1 MNKKTLLIPI
11 ALLALG
17 LASCVPE
24 SSSSTSSSE
33 GGDSSPDSSSLS
45 SGSEGTASS
54 SEEGS
59 ASSSIPTPDIRTD
72 IDQEFL
78 DRLSSSSLSFS
89 GTMDVDG
96 ALSSVQGFIGKESYS
111 FHNEDTLTTYAD
123 VSLWKDE
130 EGNAVT
136 MMVDTTNT
144 LQTGD
149 YLDEN
154 YEKVSFDEH
163 FHNPFQGVTLEDLT
177 HEDGLYLLSSEK
189 AKDAAEP
196 LNYYTDTA
204 VSSFV
209 LERRDD
215 VLLVEIVSSYTD
227 SYGDIYARISDYEI
241 HIEGNKEIERPAPY
255 ETEEYHGPIQDAID
269 AWNLALSGPGDETG
283 FVYEKTMTPLDDDT
297 MGIATSRS
305 TITYDATL
313 WDNDGGITSEYDHGY
328 ATFDDG
334 NMYEFEI
341 VDGEVVVGDQIS
353 FYDAY
358 MPWPGMVA
366 AELFVPTEE
375 ENVYAYRDDASVLDA
390 VCSFLEDGEVAGYLY
405 YYGGVSDLTI
415 TLGEDGNVTNFSYT
429 SLMMNYS
436 GGFYHERTSVD
447 IKDMDEATI
456 PYEFVLPEVEIPAG
470 MLGEWSGKDLYTQ
483 EPYTMT
489 VTEDSILVNGEE
501 ATLSGVSEDKWG
513 NLDGTLTFGGNS
525 YDFTYNPA
533 TSSLEAQITFGDDY
547 GYVYVVLTPYVPL
560 GIPEEV
566 LGTWIGGEYTVVV
579 SEDGVTLNGENVET
593 SEWTESLKG
602 YKATFTHD
610 GLELTLSYSIKDD
623 ALTLS
628 TDDMFVYV
636 ELEREGAETPALDP
650 KYVGTWKGTDDA
662 GTEHVL
668 VINEDGSATLDG
680 NAFDEPL
687 EFKESL
693 FMTTA
698 EGTVEGVLYT
708 MNYMDASDGAYIR
721 LFDDDYLIDVEL
733 YKEEATLPSI
743 DPKYV
748 GTWEGTD
755 EWTDIHYT
763 LVINEDGT
771 ATLNGEA
778 FDEPLNFVPGMVND
792 EAEATLNGVT
802 YTFTYSELLD
812 NVQIHV
818 VDENYD
824 VDVVLTLQE
833 DGGDD
838 PVTSDVFPESMLG
851 EWKTSDESHTL
862 VVNADGT
869 VTLDGT
875 VSGVVVPTGHTDE
888 WTVTIGGEEYS
899 LSYYGSYGTENIYL
913 GSGSDYFLFYR

>member
-1 MNKKTLLIPI
+1 MDKKTLLIPL

-17 LASCVPE
+17 LSSCVPE
-24 SSSSTSSSE
+24 SSSSSSSAGSA
-33 GGDSSPDSSSLS
+33 GGSSSDS
-45 SGSEGTASS
+45 NVESG
-54 SEEGS
+54 
-59 ASSSIPTPDIRTD
+59 SSSIPVPDIRTD

-96 ALSSVQGFIGKESYS
+96 SLSSVQGFIGKGSYS
-111 FHNEDTLTTYAD
+111 FHDEDTLTTYAD

-130 EGNAVT
+130 EGNAIT

-144 LQTGD
+144 LQVGD

-154 YEKVSFDEH
+154 YQKVSFDEH
-163 FHNPFQGVTLEDLT
+163 FHNPFQGVSLADLT
-177 HEDGLYLLSSEK
+177 HEDGLYLLSAEK
-189 AKDAAEP
+189 ALSAAEP

-215 VLLVEIVSSYTD
+215 VLLVEIVSSYQD
-227 SYGDIYARISDYEI
+227 SYGDIYARVSDYEI
-241 HIEGNKEIERPAPY
+241 HIEGDKEIPEPAPY
-255 ETEEYHGPIQDAID
+255 ETEEYHGAIQDAVD
-269 AWNLALSGPGDETG
+269 AWNIALSGPGDETG
-283 FVYEKTMTPLDDDT
+283 FVYEKTMTPLDDDS

-313 WDNDGGITSEYDHGY
+313 WNNDGGITSEYDHGY

-334 NMYEFEI
+334 NMYEFTI
-341 VDGEVVVGDQIS
+341 VEGEVVVGDQIS

-375 ENVYAYRDDASVLDA
+375 ENVYAYRDEVSLLDA
-390 VCSFLEDGEVAGYLY
+390 VCSFLEDGEVASYLY
-405 YYGGVSDLTI
+405 YYGGVSNLTI
-415 TLGEDGNVTNFSYT
+415 TIGEDGNVANFSYT

-436 GGFYHERTSVD
+436 GTFYHERTSVD
-447 IKDMDEATI
+447 IKDMDKATI
-456 PYEFVLPEVEIPAG
+456 PYEFVLPEVEIPQG

-483 EPYTMT
+483 EPYEMT
-489 VTEDSILVNGEE
+489 VAEDSILVNGEE
-501 ATLSGVSEDKWG
+501 ATLSGLTEDKWG
-513 NLDGTLTFGGNS
+513 SWNGTLTFGGSS
-525 YDFTYNPA
+525 YDFTYSPA
-533 TSSLEAQITFGDDY
+533 TSSYEAQITFGDDY
-547 GYVYVVLTPYVPL
+547 GYVYVVLNPYVPL

-579 SEDGVTLNGENVET
+579 SEEGVTLNGENVET

-623 ALTLS
+623 TLTLS
-628 TDDMFVYV
+628 TDDMSVYV
-636 ELEREGAETPALDP
+636 ELAREGAETPALDP

-662 GTEHVL
+662 GTEHTL
-668 VINEDGSATLDG
+668 VINEDGTATLDG

-687 EFKESL
+687 DFVQGMFWTS
-693 FMTTA
+693 A
-698 EGTVEGVLYT
+698 EGTIDGTAYT
-708 MNYMDASDGAYIR
+708 LNYYDATDGAYIR
-721 LFDDDYLIDVEL
+721 LFDDNYLIDVEL
-733 YKEEATLPSI
+733 YKEEATTPSI

-755 EWTDIHYT
+755 EWSGIHYT

-778 FDEPLNFVPGMVND
+778 FDQPLDFVPGMVNE
-792 EAEATLNGVT
+792 EAEATLGGVT
-802 YTFTYSELLD
+802 YTLQYRELLG
-812 NVQIHV
+812 NVEIYV

-833 DGGDD
+833 EGGDE
-838 PVTSDVFPESMLG
+838 PVTSDVFPEAMLG
-851 EWKTSDESHTL
+851 EWKTSDGSHTL

-869 VTLDGT
+869 IALDGT
-875 VSGVVVPTGHTDE
+875 VSGVVVPTGLTDE
-888 WTVTIGGEEYS
+888 WTVTIGGEEYD
-899 LSYYGSYGTENIYL
+899 LAYYGSYGTENIYL
-913 GSGSDYFLFYR
+913 GSDSDYFLFYR

>member
-1 MNKKTLLIPI
+1 MDKKTLLIPL

-17 LASCVPE
+17 LSSCVPE
-24 SSSSTSSSE
+24 SSSSSSSA
-33 GGDSSPDSSSLS
+33 GSAGGSSSSSQGDS
-45 SGSEGTASS
+45 G
-54 SEEGS
+54 
-59 ASSSIPTPDIRTD
+59 SSSIPVPDIRTD

-96 ALSSVQGFIGKESYS
+96 SLSSVQGFIGKESYS
-111 FHNEDTLTTYAD
+111 FHDEDTLTTYAD

-130 EGNAVT
+130 EGHAIT

-144 LQTGD
+144 LQVGD

-154 YEKVSFDEH
+154 YQKVSFDEH
-163 FHNPFQGVTLEDLT
+163 FHNPFQGIALADLT

-189 AKDAAEP
+189 ALSAAEP

-227 SYGDIYARISDYEI
+227 SYGDIYARVSDYEI
-241 HIEGNKEIERPAPY
+241 HLEGDKEIPEPAPY
-255 ETEEYHGPIQDAID
+255 ETEEYHGAIQDAID
-269 AWNLALSGPGDETG
+269 AWHHALSGPGDETG
-283 FVYEKTMTPLDDDT
+283 FVYEKTMTPLDDES

-313 WDNDGGITSEYDHGY
+313 WDNDGGITSSYDHGY

-334 NMYEFEI
+334 NMYEFTI
-341 VDGEVVVGDQIS
+341 VEGEVVVGDQIS

-375 ENVYAYRDDASVLDA
+375 ENVYAYRDEVSLLDA
-390 VCSFLEDGEVAGYLY
+390 VCSFLEDGEVASYLY

-415 TLGEDGNVTNFSYT
+415 TIGEDGNVANFSYT

-436 GGFYHERTSVD
+436 GSFYHERTSVD

-456 PYEFVLPEVEIPAG
+456 PYEFVLPEVEIPQG

-483 EPYTMT
+483 EPYEMT
-489 VTEDSILVNGEE
+489 VAEDSILVNGEE
-501 ATLSGVSEDKWG
+501 ATLSGLTEDQWG
-513 NLDGTLTFGGNS
+513 SYNGTLTFGGSS
-525 YDFTYNPA
+525 YDFTYSPA
-533 TSSLEAQITFGDDY
+533 TSSYEAQITFGDDY
-547 GYVYVVLTPYVPL
+547 GYVYVVLNPYVPL

-566 LGTWIGGEYTVVV
+566 LGTWVGEDYTVVV

-623 ALTLS
+623 TLTLS
-628 TDDMFVYV
+628 TDDMSVYV
-636 ELEREGAETPALDP
+636 ELAREGAETPALDP

-662 GTEHVL
+662 GTEHTL
-668 VINEDGSATLDG
+668 VINEDGTATFDG

-687 EFKESL
+687 DFVQGMLWTS
-693 FMTTA
+693 A
-698 EGTVEGVLYT
+698 EGTIDGTVYT
-708 MNYMDASDGAYIR
+708 LNYMDTTSGVYIR
-721 LFDDDYLIDVEL
+721 VLDDNSLIDVEL
-733 YKEEATLPSI
+733 YKEEATTPSI

-755 EWTDIHYT
+755 EEGTEHT

-771 ATLNGEA
+771 ATFDGEA
-778 FDEPLNFVPGMVND
+778 FDERLEFVAGMFG
-792 EAEATLNGVT
+792 EKAEVTLWGVS
-802 YTFTYSELLD
+802 YTLTYSEGL
-812 NVQIHV
+812 NGPQIRV
-818 VDENYD
+818 MDDNYD
-824 VDVVLTLQE
+824 VDVFLTLQE

-838 PVTSDVFPESMLG
+838 PVTSDVFPEAMLG
-851 EWKTSDESHTL
+851 EWKTSDGGHTL

-869 VTLDGT
+869 ITFDGT
-875 VSGVVVPTGHTDE
+875 VSGVVVSTGLTDE
-888 WTVTIGGEEYS
+888 WTVTIGGEEYD
-899 LSYYGSYGTENIYL
+899 LAYYGSYGTENVYL
-913 GSGSDYFLFYR
+913 GSDSDYFLFYR

>member
-1 MNKKTLLIPI
+1 MDKKTLLIPL
-11 ALLALG
+11 ALLSLG

-24 SSSSTSSSE
+24 SSSSSSSA
-33 GGDSSPDSSSLS
+33 GSAGGSSSSSSQGDS
-45 SGSEGTASS
+45 G
-54 SEEGS
+54 
-59 ASSSIPTPDIRTD
+59 SSSIPVPDIRTD

-96 ALSSVQGFIGKESYS
+96 SLSSVHGFIGKDSYS
-111 FHNEDTLTTYAD
+111 FHNEDTLQVYTYAD

-130 EGNAVT
+130 EGNAIT

-154 YEKVSFDEH
+154 YQKVSFDEH
-163 FHNPFQGVTLEDLT
+163 FHNPFQGVSLADLT
-177 HEDGLYLLSSEK
+177 HEDGLYLLSTEK
-189 AKDAAEP
+189 ALSAAEP

-215 VLLVEIVSSYTD
+215 VLLVEIVSSYQD
-227 SYGDIYARISDYEI
+227 SYGDIYARVSDYEI
-241 HIEGNKEIERPAPY
+241 HLEGDKEIPEPAPY
-255 ETEEYHGPIQDAID
+255 ETEEYHGAIQDAID
-269 AWNLALSGPGDETG
+269 AWNIALSGPGDETG
-283 FVYEKTMTPLDDDT
+283 FVYEKTMTPLDDDS

-334 NMYEFEI
+334 NMYEFRI
-341 VDGEVVVGDQIS
+341 VEGEVVVGDQIS

-358 MPWPGMVA
+358 IPWPGMVA

-375 ENVYAYRDDASVLDA
+375 ENVYAYRDEGSLLDA
-390 VCSFLEDGEVAGYLY
+390 VCSFLEDGEVASYLY
-405 YYGGVSDLTI
+405 YYGGAEDLTI
-415 TLGEDGNVTNFSYT
+415 TLGEDGNVANFSYT

-436 GGFYHERTSVD
+436 GSFYHERTSVD

-456 PYEFVLPEVEIPAG
+456 PYEFVLPEVEIPQG

-483 EPYTMT
+483 EPYEMT
-489 VTEDSILVNGEE
+489 VAEDSILVNGEE
-501 ATLSGVSEDKWG
+501 ATLSGLTEDQWG
-513 NLDGTLTFGGNS
+513 SWNGTLSFGGES
-525 YDFTYNPA
+525 YDFTYSPA
-533 TSSLEAQITFGDDY
+533 TDTLPAQITFGDDY
-547 GYVYVVLTPYVPL
+547 GYVNVALTPYVPL

-566 LGTWIGGEYTVVV
+566 IGTWVGGDYTVVV
-579 SEDGVTLNGENVET
+579 SEEGVTLNGENVET

-623 ALTLS
+623 TMLLS
-628 TDDMFVYV
+628 TDDGETVYV
-636 ELEREGAETPALDP
+636 ELTREGAETPALDP

-662 GTEHVL
+662 GTEHTL
-668 VINEDGSATLDG
+668 VINEDGTATFDG

-687 EFKESL
+687 EFKDSL

-698 EGTVEGVLYT
+698 EGMIDGVLYT
-708 MNYMDASDGAYIR
+708 LNYMDATDGTYIR
-721 LFDDDYLIDVEL
+721 LFDDNYLIDVEL
-733 YKEEATLPSI
+733 YKEEATTPTI

-755 EWTDIHYT
+755 EWSGIHYT

-778 FDEPLNFVPGMVND
+778 FDEPLEFVAGMLG
-792 EAEATLNGVT
+792 EKAEATLGGVG
-802 YTFTYSELLD
+802 YTLTYSEGL
-812 NVQIHV
+812 NGPRIRV

-824 VDVVLTLQE
+824 VDVFLTLQE
-833 DGGDD
+833 EGGDE
-838 PVTSDVFPESMLG
+838 PVTSDIFPEAMLG
-851 EWKTSDESHTL
+851 EWKTSDGSHTL

-869 VTLDGT
+869 IALDGT
-875 VSGVVVPTGHTDE
+875 VSGVVVSTGLTDE
-888 WTVTIGGEEYS
+888 WTVTIGGEEYD
-899 LSYYGSYGTENIYL
+899 LAYYGSYGTENIYL

>member
-1 MNKKTLLIPI
+1 MDKKTLLIPL
-11 ALLALG
+11 ALLSLG

-24 SSSSTSSSE
+24 SSSSSSSAGSA
-33 GGDSSPDSSSLS
+33 GGSSSDS
-45 SGSEGTASS
+45 NVESG
-54 SEEGS
+54 
-59 ASSSIPTPDIRTD
+59 SSSIPVPDIRTD

-96 ALSSVQGFIGKESYS
+96 SLSSVQGFIGKESYS
-111 FHNEDTLTTYAD
+111 FHDEDTLTTYAD

-130 EGNAVT
+130 EGNAIT

-144 LQTGD
+144 LQVGD

-154 YEKVSFDEH
+154 YQKVSFDEH
-163 FHNPFQGVTLEDLT
+163 FHNPFQGVSLADLT

-189 AKDAAEP
+189 ALSAAEP
-196 LNYYTDTA
+196 LNFYTDTA

-227 SYGDIYARISDYEI
+227 SYGDIYARVSDYEI
-241 HIEGNKEIERPAPY
+241 HIEGDKEIPEPAPY
-255 ETEEYHGPIQDAID
+255 ETEEYHGAIQDAID

-283 FVYEKTMTPLDDDT
+283 FVYEKTMTPLDDDS

-313 WDNDGGITSEYDHGY
+313 WDNDGGITSDYDHGY

-334 NMYEFEI
+334 NMYEFTI
-341 VDGEVVVGDQIS
+341 VEGEVVVGDQIS

-366 AELFVPTEE
+366 AELFVPTGE
-375 ENVYAYRDDASVLDA
+375 ENVYAYRDEGSLLDA
-390 VCSFLEDGEVAGYLY
+390 VCSFLEDGEVASYLY
-405 YYGGVSDLTI
+405 YYGGAEDLTI
-415 TLGEDGNVTNFSYT
+415 TLGEDGNVANFSYT

-436 GGFYHERTSVD
+436 GTFYHERTSVD

-456 PYEFVLPEVEIPAG
+456 PYEFVLPEVEIPQG
-470 MLGEWSGKDLYTQ
+470 MLGEWSGKDLNTQ
-483 EPYTMT
+483 EPYSMT
-489 VTEDSILVNGEE
+489 VAEDSILVNGEE
-501 ATLSGVSEDKWG
+501 ATLSGFTEDNWG
-513 NLDGTLTFGGNS
+513 SWNGTLSFGGES
-525 YDFTYNPA
+525 YDFTYSPA
-533 TSSLEAQITFGDDY
+533 TDTLPAQITFGDDY

-579 SEDGVTLNGENVET
+579 SEEGVTLNGENVET

-623 ALTLS
+623 ILTLS
-628 TDDMFVYV
+628 TDDMSVYV

-650 KYVGTWKGTDDA
+650 KYVGTW
-662 GTEHVL
+662 
-668 VINEDGSATLDG
+668 
-680 NAFDEPL
+680 
-687 EFKESL
+687 
-693 FMTTA
+693 
-698 EGTVEGVLYT
+698 
-708 MNYMDASDGAYIR
+708 
-721 LFDDDYLIDVEL
+721 
-733 YKEEATLPSI
+733 
-743 DPKYV
+743 
-748 GTWEGTD
+748 EGTD
-755 EWTDIHYT
+755 EWTGIHYT

-771 ATLNGEA
+771 ATLNGEP
-778 FDEPLNFVPGMVND
+778 FDQPLSFVPGMVND
-792 EAEATLNGVT
+792 EAEATLGGVT
-802 YTFTYSELLD
+802 YTLQYRELLG
-812 NVQIHV
+812 NVEIYV

-833 DGGDD
+833 EGGDE
-838 PVTSDVFPESMLG
+838 PVTSEVFPSEILG
-851 EWKTSDESHTL
+851 EWKTNDGGHTL

-869 VTLDGT
+869 VTFDGT
-875 VSGVVVPTGHTDE
+875 TSDGAFADTGYGNEWSG
-888 WTVTIGGEEYS
+888 TIGGEGYS
-899 LSYYGSYGTENIYL
+899 LSYVDYQDPAFLMLFSDAG
-913 GSGSDYFLFYR
+913 DYFMLYR

>member
-1 MNKKTLLIPI
+1 MDKKTLLIPL

-17 LASCVPE
+17 LSSCVPE
-24 SSSSTSSSE
+24 SSSSSSSA
-33 GGDSSPDSSSLS
+33 GSAGGSSSSSSQGDS
-45 SGSEGTASS
+45 G
-54 SEEGS
+54 
-59 ASSSIPTPDIRTD
+59 SSSIPVPDIRTD

-96 ALSSVQGFIGKESYS
+96 FLSSVQGFIGKESYS
-111 FHNEDTLTTYAD
+111 FHDEDILQVYAYAD

-130 EGNAVT
+130 EGNAIT

-144 LQTGD
+144 LQVGD

-154 YEKVSFDEH
+154 YQKVSFDEH
-163 FHNPFQGVTLEDLT
+163 FHNPFQGIALADLT

-189 AKDAAEP
+189 ALSAAEP
-196 LNYYTDTA
+196 LNFYTDTA

-227 SYGDIYARISDYEI
+227 SYGDIYARVSDYEI
-241 HIEGNKEIERPAPY
+241 HIEGDKEIPEPAPY
-255 ETEEYHGPIQDAID
+255 ETEEYHGAIQDAID
-269 AWNLALSGPGDETG
+269 AWNIALSGPGDETG
-283 FVYEKTMTPLDDDT
+283 FVYEKTMTPLDDES

-358 MPWPGMVA
+358 IPWPGMVA

-375 ENVYAYRDDASVLDA
+375 ENVYAYRDEVSLLDA
-390 VCSFLEDGEVAGYLY
+390 VCSFLEDGEVASYLY
-405 YYGGVSDLTI
+405 YYGGAEDLTI
-415 TLGEDGNVTNFSYT
+415 TLGEDGNVANFSYT

-456 PYEFVLPEVEIPAG
+456 PYEFVLPEVEIPQG

-483 EPYTMT
+483 EPYEMT

-501 ATLSGVSEDKWG
+501 ATLSGLTEDNRGSW
-513 NLDGTLTFGGNS
+513 NGTLSFGGES
-525 YDFTYNPA
+525 YDFTYSPA
-533 TSSLEAQITFGDDY
+533 TDTLPAQITFGDDY

-579 SEDGVTLNGENVET
+579 SEEGVTLNGENVET

-602 YKATFTHD
+602 YKATFAHD

-623 ALTLS
+623 TMLLS
-628 TDDMFVYV
+628 TDDGETVYV
-636 ELEREGAETPALDP
+636 ELTREGAETPALDP

-668 VINEDGSATLDG
+668 VINEDGTATLNG
-680 NAFDEPL
+680 EAFDEPL
-687 EFKESL
+687 EFALSG
-693 FMTTA
+693 FWVSA
-698 EGTVEGVLYT
+698 EGTIDGVTYT
-708 MNYMDASDGAYIR
+708 MNYMDAVSGVYIN
-721 LFDDDYLIDVEL
+721 LFDDSYLIEVKL
-733 YKEEATLPSI
+733 YKEEAALPSI

-755 EWTDIHYT
+755 EWSGIHYT

-778 FDEPLNFVPGMVND
+778 FDEPLEFVAVMLG
-792 EAEATLNGVT
+792 EKAEATLGGVG
-802 YTFTYSELLD
+802 YTLTYSEGL
-812 NVQIHV
+812 NGPQIRV

-824 VDVVLTLQE
+824 VDVFLTLQE
-833 DGGDD
+833 DGDE
-838 PVTSDVFPESMLG
+838 PVTSEVFPEAMLG
-851 EWKTSDESHTL
+851 EWKTSDGSHTL

-869 VTLDGT
+869 VSLDG
-875 VSGVVVPTGHTDE
+875 VLSDGAFADTGYGNE
-888 WTVTIGGEEYS
+888 WTGTIGGEGYG
-899 LSYYGSYGTENIYL
+899 LSYVDYQDPAFLTLTPDAGGYL
-913 GSGSDYFLFYR
+913 MFYR

>member
-1 MNKKTLLIPI
+1 MDKKTLLIPL
-11 ALLALG
+11 ALLSLG
-17 LASCVPE
+17 LSSCVPE
-24 SSSSTSSSE
+24 SPSSSSSAGSAGGSSSQ
-33 GGDSSPDSSSLS
+33 GDS
-45 SGSEGTASS
+45 G
-54 SEEGS
+54 
-59 ASSSIPTPDIRTD
+59 SSSIPVPDIRTD

-96 ALSSVQGFIGKESYS
+96 SLSSVQGFIGKESYS
-111 FHNEDTLTTYAD
+111 FHDEDTLTTYAD

-130 EGNAVT
+130 EGNAIT

-144 LQTGD
+144 LQVGD

-154 YEKVSFDEH
+154 YQKVSFDEH
-163 FHNPFQGVTLEDLT
+163 FHNPFQGIALADLT

-189 AKDAAEP
+189 ALSAAEP
-196 LNYYTDTA
+196 LNFYTDTA

-215 VLLVEIVSSYTD
+215 VLLVEIVSSYQD
-227 SYGDIYARISDYEI
+227 SYGDIYARVSDYEI
-241 HIEGNKEIERPAPY
+241 HIEGDKEIPEPAPY
-255 ETEEYHGPIQDAID
+255 ETEEYHGAIQDAID

-283 FVYEKTMTPLDDDT
+283 FVYEKTMTPIDDES

-334 NMYEFEI
+334 NMYEFTI
-341 VDGEVVVGDQIS
+341 VEGEVVVGDQIS

-375 ENVYAYRDDASVLDA
+375 ENVYAYRDEVSLLDA
-390 VCSFLEDGEVAGYLY
+390 VCSFLEDGEVASYLY
-405 YYGGVSDLTI
+405 YYGGAEDLTI
-415 TLGEDGNVTNFSYT
+415 TLGEDGNVANFSYT

-436 GGFYHERTSVD
+436 GTFYHERTSVD

-456 PYEFVLPEVEIPAG
+456 PYEFVLPEVEIPQG

-483 EPYTMT
+483 EPYSMT
-489 VTEDSILVNGEE
+489 VAEDSILVNGEE
-501 ATLSGVSEDKWG
+501 ATLSGLTEDNWG
-513 NLDGTLTFGGNS
+513 SWNGTLSFGGES
-525 YDFTYNPA
+525 YDFTYSPA
-533 TSSLEAQITFGDDY
+533 TDTLPAQITFGDDY
-547 GYVYVVLTPYVPL
+547 GYVYVVLNPYVPL

-579 SEDGVTLNGENVET
+579 SEDGVTLNGNPVET
-593 SEWTESLKG
+593 SEWTESPKG

-610 GLELTLSYSIKDD
+610 GLELTLSYSINDD
-623 ALTLS
+623 TLTLS
-628 TDDMFVYV
+628 TDDMSVYV

-668 VINEDGSATLDG
+668 VINEDGTATLNG
-680 NAFDEPL
+680 EAFDEPL
-687 EFKESL
+687 EFVLSG
-693 FMTTA
+693 FWVSA
-698 EGTVEGVLYT
+698 EGTIDGVTYT
-708 MNYMDASDGAYIR
+708 MNYMDAVSGVYIN
-721 LFDDDYLIDVEL
+721 LFDDSYLIDVKL
-733 YKEEATLPSI
+733 YKEEAALPSI

-755 EWTDIHYT
+755 EWTGIHYT

-771 ATLNGEA
+771 ATLNGEP
-778 FDEPLNFVPGMVND
+778 FDQPLSFVPGMVNE
-792 EAEATLNGVT
+792 EAEATLGGVT
-802 YTFTYSELLD
+802 YTLQYRELLG
-812 NVQIHV
+812 NVEIYV

-833 DGGDD
+833 EGGDE
-838 PVTSDVFPESMLG
+838 PVTSEVFPSEILG
-851 EWKTSDESHTL
+851 EWKTNDGSHTL

-869 VTLDGT
+869 VSLDGVLSDGAFADT
-875 VSGVVVPTGHTDE
+875 GYGNEWSG
-888 WTVTIGGEEYS
+888 TIGGEGYS
-899 LSYYGSYGTENIYL
+899 LSYVDYQDPAFLMLYSEAG
-913 GSGSDYFLFYR
+913 DYFMFYR